1 MSKVPKPCKPP
12 RKREDII
19 KQQQQPTREELR
31 QAIPHDHCYSEK
43 APSYTNPSC
52 LSSISIDQ
60 HIPLPTQSAP
70 KLAERFC
77 IEMFVDDDHAITS
90 FPSYAHFMICYN
102 YLGNA
107 VNHLAY
113 PGSSAD
119 VAGISRVK
127 SQRILSPKNEFF
139 LTLCRLRCGLM
150 EQDLAYRFHISQA
163 TVSRIFTAWINF
175 LYYKLSELP
184 IWPSQTQVRDLMPSQ
199 FKHQYP
205 NTCIIIDATEVY
217 IQWPSDPHAQQL
229 TFSSYK
235 NHNTAKALAGI
246 TPSGAFS
253 FISPL
258 YSGSI
263 SDRELFLRSGLLDK
277 LEVGDAI
284 MASILLTY

>member
-1 MSKVPKPCKPP
+1 M
-12 RKREDII
+12 
-19 KQQQQPTREELR
+19 R
-31 QAIPHDHCYSEK
+31 QAIAHDHCYSLPPEK

-60 HIPLPTQSAP
+60 HIPLPTQSVTVAP

-77 IEMFVDDDHAITS
+77 IETFVDDDHAITFYTS
-90 FPSYAHFMICYN
+90 FPSYAHFMILCYN

-175 LYYKLSELP
+175 IINL
-184 IWPSQTQVRDLMPSQ
+184 VNC
-199 FKHQYP
+199 QYG
-205 NTCIIIDATEVY
+205 
-217 IQWPSDPHAQQL
+217 H
-229 TFSSYK
+229 
-235 NHNTAKALAGI
+235 
-246 TPSGAFS
+246 
-253 FISPL
+253 
-258 YSGSI
+258 
-263 SDRELFLRSGLLDK
+263 LRHK
-277 LEVGDAI
+277 FVI
-284 MASILLTY
+284 